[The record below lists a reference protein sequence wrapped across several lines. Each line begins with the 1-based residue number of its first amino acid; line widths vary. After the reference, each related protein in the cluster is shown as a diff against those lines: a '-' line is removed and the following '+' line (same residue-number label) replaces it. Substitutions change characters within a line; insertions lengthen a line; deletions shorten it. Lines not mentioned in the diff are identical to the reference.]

1 MRWVLMGLLVVMT
14 GCGAGIDV
22 YYGADRRM
30 VVEHE
35 VNILRP
41 SFTKVTTEVCVPQA
55 EVETVDIVDG
65 KTYRCDGVYVATA
78 PNFAAQ
84 EGSATG
90 IGSAVVLGGAA
101 VGTGYVFGASMPS
114 DDYNT
119 TNNTSSNGG
128 SQSQGQVQGQQSISK
143 SSARASSSSRSSV
156 VNNPPMGR
164 MD

>member
-1 MRWVLMGLLVVMT
+1 MRWVLMSLLVVMT

-35 VNILRP
+35 VSVLRP
-41 SFTKVTTEVCVPQA
+41 SFTKVTTEICVPQVG
-55 EVETVDIVDG
+55 VETVDIVDG
-65 KTYRCDGVYVATA
+65 KTYRCEGTYVAQTA

-119 TNNTSSNGG
+119 TNNTSSDGG
-128 SQSQGQVQGQQSISK
+128 SQSQGQVQGQQQSQQSINKLSSSSSSK
-143 SSARASSSSRSSV
+143 SSVSQPQRRH
-156 VNNPPMGR
+156 
-164 MD
+164 